1 MKCFQCQWVRARKIA
16 TSVMVRGFLMKNSYQ
31 GYWFSCEPMSQRWFL
46 TLESKHNNETRSI
59 GLNDQMTMGDVMKM
73 AFDEIEKLNKE
84 KK

>member
-1 MKCFQCQWVRARKIA
+1 VSQCPKD
-16 TSVMVRGFLMKNSYQ
+16 
-31 GYWFSCEPMSQRWFL
+31 WFL

-59 GLNDQMTMGDVMKM
+59 GLNNQMTMGDVMKM